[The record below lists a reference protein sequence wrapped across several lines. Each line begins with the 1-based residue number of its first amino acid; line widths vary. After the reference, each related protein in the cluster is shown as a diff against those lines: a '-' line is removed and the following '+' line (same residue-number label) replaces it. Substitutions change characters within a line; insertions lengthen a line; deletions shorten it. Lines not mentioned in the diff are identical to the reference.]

1 MGHVMG
7 FVEAVQTV
15 ITKRF
20 ADFQGRSQ
28 RAEYWWFFL
37 FNILLQ
43 FVLMAI
49 VAIMPT
55 IGGILALLVILA
67 LIIPGIAVTIRR
79 FHDLDKSGW
88 WILISF
94 VPFLGVILLIYW
106 FTQKGTSGE
115 NRFGADPLAGA

>member
-1 MGHVMG
+1 MG
-7 FVEAVQTV
+7 FMEAVQTV